1 MVVSGI
7 VLLVAALVLSLA
19 VASTQIGAPPPGVE
33 KALSSVSK
41 VVGFS
46 FDHSPLG
53 LIPFALML
61 FVWSGMC
68 FSFRRKKPFSLVFI
82 PLSAL
87 MFYTLFLLAHML
99 QQSPRPAFLQKL
111 LYSFDA
117 EPRVASLRVVLA
129 FLVEMALFVG
139 LTLIGDG
146 IERRSQ
152 KREAFHQVLALARSG
167 EQVDLEDLSPRERR
181 TFKRAQKKFEK
192 EHNRIPDEEESVRL
206 HKKPVEP
213 EVDILSDEQVSF
225 PPIVDVPV
233 LDRLHKK
240 RQRIP
245 KGEHILDV
253 EEQPAFDV
261 GVVSIGALEAIKE
274 ERDRNKGI
282 SYLEM
287 KQHELQE
294 KRKQE
299 QRDQEKSEQEQRD
312 AEVRVQ
318 EQHKNSVKNKTKNEK
333 EPVKKPLGKLSGFLQ
348 GALEAVGKS
357 SSSAVDPKPEP
368 TGKAWGMLADAVASK
383 EKSRGLEAVALGV
396 RMPQSKDE
404 DQPLRIRERILSV
417 RPPVFVEPVKSTP
430 MPPEQLQAEALHPG
444 HNQPENTQ
452 VELPKQ
458 AEQVKSAP
466 SQGISSFAPQST
478 ARPINGGF
486 SEDAPVVVEVSD
498 EEDKLE
504 VASGVGGLAI
514 TEGSGSA
521 LINRSRITYQYPPES
536 ILVTYPKIGNEI
548 NEETLERGRTLV
560 ATLEQFN
567 VHVELTNIVRGPTV
581 TMLEILPAPGV
592 RVNTIVNLADNI
604 AMALAAK
611 QVRIVAPIP
620 GKSAVG
626 IEIPNHKRDIIGFKE
641 MLPAME
647 SKQFHIPMVL
657 GKNLMGEPIVMDVST
672 SPHLLIAGSTGSG
685 KSVCVNSMICS
696 ILFRRSPKEVRLIL
710 VDPKIVELSIY
721 NGIPHLLTPVIHD
734 PKKTLKAFDF
744 CLYEMDRRYRLL
756 QGINARNIL
765 GYNEKITQERLAR
778 ERLPY
783 IVVVI
788 DEFADLMHTVGKEL
802 ENKVSRL
809 AAMSRAVGIH
819 LVLATQRPSVDVITG
834 VIKTNIPTRIAF
846 AVTSTTDSRIIIDE
860 GGAEKLLGRGD
871 MLYLASSDPTPE
883 RIQGAF
889 LSDNEVEQVVQF
901 ASKQGVADFID
912 ESFFEDDEPVAGGSS
927 FDSSDSNDDESLMQ
941 EALAIVIERKSASAS
956 YLQRRL
962 KIGYNR
968 AARLVEQMED
978 LGYVGPPNGSKPR
991 ELLMIP

>member
-1 MVVSGI
+1 MLVSYEEKVVKKGTNKYIVVGGI
-7 VLLVAALVLSLA
+7 VLCLVGLMLAFA
-19 VASTQIGAPPPGVE
+19 VASTQLGMPPPFVGNMLTL
-33 KALSSVSK
+33 LSHGL
-41 VVGFS
+41 GFS
-46 FDHSPLG
+46 ASDSPLG
-53 LIPFALML
+53 LIPFVGML
-61 FVWSGMC
+61 FLWGGMC
-68 FSFRRKKPFSLVFI
+68 FSFRNKRAFSFVFI
-82 PLSAL
+82 PLSAI
-87 MFYTLFLLAHML
+87 MFYTLLVLAHML
-99 QQSPRPAFLQKL
+99 QQSPRPHFLQSL

-117 EPRVASLRVVLA
+117 DPRLASLRVVVA
-129 FLVEMALFVG
+129 FLVEMALFVV
-139 LTLIGDG
+139 LTLVGDG
-146 IERRSQ
+146 LDRRYQ
-152 KREAFHQVLALARSG
+152 KKEAFDLLLDRANSG
-167 EQVDLEDLSPRERR
+167 EAIDLGALSKWQRLK
-181 TFKRAQKKFEK
+181 FKRGRKKFEK
-192 EHNRIPDEEESVRL
+192 AQRKIQDEEESVVL
-206 HKKPVEP
+206 EKEPVEP
-213 EVDILSDEQVSF
+213 EADILSDEQVSF
-225 PPIVDVPV
+225 PPIVEVPT
-233 LDRLHKK
+233 LSNLHKK
-240 RQRIP
+240 RDRRP
-245 KGEHILDV
+245 KGQHILDV
-253 EEQPAFDV
+253 EEQPASDV
-261 GVVSIGALEAIKE
+261 GIVSVGALETIKG

-287 KQHELQE
+287 KQRELKE
-294 KRKQE
+294 KREAEKKGAIVEEKQE
-299 QRDQEKSEQEQRD
+299 E
-312 AEVRVQ
+312 A
-318 EQHKNSVKNKTKNEK
+318 
-333 EPVKKPLGKLSGFLQ
+333 PVKKPVGKLSGFLQ
-348 GALEAVGKS
+348 GALEAVGKGPS
-357 SSSAVDPKPEP
+357 SPVEPKPEP
-368 TGKAWGMLADAVASK
+368 TGKAKGLLAEAVATK

-396 RMPQSKDE
+396 RMPQKKDE

-417 RPPVFVEPVKSTP
+417 RPPRFEAEQTEPVPETAKPVAEPTP
-430 MPPEQLQAEALHPG
+430 S
-444 HNQPENTQ
+444 
-452 VELPKQ
+452 PK
-458 AEQVKSAP
+458 
-466 SQGISSFAPQST
+466 QGISTFAPQST
-478 ARPINGGF
+478 ARPINGGS
-486 SEDAPVVVEVSD
+486 SEDAPVPVELSD
-498 EEDKLE
+498 EEDALE
-504 VASGVGGLAI
+504 VASGVGGLVV

-548 NEETLERGRTLV
+548 NEETLERGRILV

-626 IEIPNHKRDIIGFKE
+626 IEIPNKKRDIIGFKE

-647 SKQFHIPMVL
+647 SRQFNIPMVL
-657 GKNLMGEPIVMDVST
+657 GKNLMGEPIVMDVSS

-696 ILFRRSPKEVRLIL
+696 ILYRRSPKEVRLIL

-765 GYNEKITQERLAR
+765 GYNQKIVEERLAR
-778 ERLPY
+778 EKLPY

-889 LSDNEVEQVVQF
+889 LSDKEVEQVVQF
-901 ASKQGVADFID
+901 ASKQGIADFID
-912 ESFFEDDEPVAGGSS
+912 DSFFEDDEPVASGNG
-927 FDSSDSNDDESLMQ
+927 FDSSDSNDDESLLE
-941 EALAIVIERKSASAS
+941 EALAIVVERKSASAS

-968 AARLVEQMED
+968 AARLIELMEER
-978 LGYVGPPNGSKPR
+978 GYVGPPNGSKPR
-991 ELLMIP
+991 ELLKIP

>member
-1 MVVSGI
+1 MLVCYEENVVKKGTNIHILIGGI
-7 VLLVAALVLSLA
+7 VLFIAGVSLALA
-19 VASTQIGAPPPGVE
+19 VASTQFGTPPPFVGKTLMVT
-33 KALSSVSK
+33 SRVF
-41 VVGFS
+41 GFS
-46 FDHSPLG
+46 AYDSPLG
-53 LIPFALML
+53 LVPFIGML
-61 FVWSGMC
+61 FVWSGML
-68 FSFRRKKPFSLVFI
+68 FTFRRKRTFSYLFI

-87 MFYTLFLLAHML
+87 MFYTLLVLAHML

-111 LYSFDA
+111 LYSFHA
-117 EPRVASLRVVLA
+117 EPRQASLRVVIA
-129 FLVEMALFVG
+129 FLSEMALFVV
-139 LTLIGDG
+139 LTLVGDG
-146 IERRSQ
+146 ISRRQQKKEAFQALLTRSQ
-152 KREAFHQVLALARSG
+152 AGEA
-167 EQVDLEDLSPRERR
+167 VDLQGLSTSQRR
-181 TFKRAQKKFEK
+181 KFKRAQKRYEK
-192 EHNRIPDEEESVRL
+192 QQESIPDEEESVIL

-213 EVDILSDEQVSF
+213 EVDILSDQQVSF
-225 PPIVDVPV
+225 PPIVEVPI
-233 LDRLHKK
+233 LDNLHKK
-240 RQRIP
+240 RPRKP

-253 EEQPAFDV
+253 EEQPAVDV
-261 GVVSIGALEAIKE
+261 GMVSLGALEAIKG
-274 ERDRNKGI
+274 ERDRNKGV

-287 KQHELQE
+287 KQRELLGKKE
-294 KRKQE
+294 SEEARQE
-299 QRDQEKSEQEQRD
+299 QLE
-312 AEVRVQ
+312 AEER
-318 EQHKNSVKNKTKNEK
+318 KNGGQTG
-333 EPVKKPLGKLSGFLQ
+333 EPAKKHLGKISGFLQ

-357 SSSAVDPKPEP
+357 SSSPVEPKAEP
-368 TGKAWGMLADAVASK
+368 TGKARGMLADAVASK

-396 RMPQSKDE
+396 RMPQTQDE

-417 RPPVFVEPVKSTP
+417 RPPHYEKEPVREQAKP
-430 MPPEQLQAEALHPG
+430 DLEMYVPEGLGQAK
-444 HNQPENTQ
+444 PE
-452 VELPKQ
+452 
-458 AEQVKSAP
+458 
-466 SQGISSFAPQST
+466 QGISSFAPQST

-486 SEDAPVVVEVSD
+486 SDDAPVVVEVSD

-504 VASGVGGLAI
+504 VASGVGGLVV
-514 TEGSGSA
+514 TEASPSA
-521 LINRSRITYQYPPES
+521 LINRERITYQYPPES

-548 NEETLERGRTLV
+548 NQETLERGKTLV
-560 ATLEQFN
+560 DTLEQFN

-592 RVNTIVNLADNI
+592 RVNAIVNLADNI

-626 IEIPNHKRDIIGFKE
+626 IEIPNRKRDVIGFKE

-765 GYNEKITQERLAR
+765 GYNEKIVQDRLAR
-778 ERLPY
+778 EKLPY

-912 ESFFEDDEPVAGGSS
+912 ESFFEDDEPVASGGS
-927 FDSSDSNDDESLMQ
+927 FDSSDSNDDESLME

-968 AARLVEQMED
+968 AARLVEQMEE

>member
-1 MVVSGI
+1 MNKGTNKHILIGGI
-7 VLLVAALVLSLA
+7 VLLIAGLLLALS
-19 VASTQIGAPPPGVE
+19 VASTQFGATHSLVG
-33 KALSSVSK
+33 KTLALVSHAF
-41 VVGFS
+41 GFS
-46 FDHSPLG
+46 AYDSPLG
-53 LIPFALML
+53 LLPFTGML

-68 FSFRRKKPFSLVFI
+68 FSFRKKRAFSLVFI
-82 PLSAL
+82 PLSAI
-87 MFYTLFLLAHML
+87 MFYTLLVLAHML
-99 QQSPRPAFLQKL
+99 QQSPRPAFLQTL
-111 LYSFDA
+111 LYSFHA
-117 EPRVASLRVVLA
+117 EPRFASLRVVIA
-129 FLVEMALFVG
+129 FLIEMALFVV

-146 IERRSQ
+146 LDRRHQ
-152 KREAFHQVLALARSG
+152 RKEAFHQLLVLAKNG
-167 EQVDLEDLSPRERR
+167 ESVALHDLSKWQRR
-181 TFKRAQKKFEK
+181 KFKRAQKRFEK
-192 EHNRIPDEEESVRL
+192 EQNKIPDEEESVLL

-213 EVDILSDEQVSF
+213 EVDILNDEQVAF
-225 PPIVDVPV
+225 PPIVEIPV
-233 LDRLHKK
+233 LDNLHKK
-240 RQRIP
+240 RQRKP
-245 KGEHILDV
+245 KSEHILDV
-253 EEQPAFDV
+253 EEQPVVDV
-261 GVVSIGALEAIKE
+261 GMVSIGALDAIKG
-274 ERDRNKGI
+274 ERDRNKGV

-287 KQHELQE
+287 KQRELLEKRDSENKREEQE
-294 KRKQE
+294 KAE
-299 QRDQEKSEQEQRD
+299 EKREA
-312 AEVRVQ
+312 AE
-318 EQHKNSVKNKTKNEK
+318 
-333 EPVKKPLGKLSGFLQ
+333 EPIKKPLGKLSGFLQ

-357 SSSAVDPKPEP
+357 SSASVDPKPEP
-368 TGKAWGMLADAVASK
+368 TGKARGMLADAVASK

-396 RMPQSKDE
+396 RMPQSQEE
-404 DQPLRIRERILSV
+404 DLPLHIRERILSV
-417 RPPVFVEPVKSTP
+417 RPP
-430 MPPEQLQAEALHPG
+430 MAEK
-444 HNQPENTQ
+444 QP
-452 VELPKQ
+452 
-458 AEQVKSAP
+458 EQVKP
-466 SQGISSFAPQST
+466 VPDKQEQVPEQGISPFAPQST

-486 SEDAPVVVEVSD
+486 SEDAPVVEEVSD

-504 VASGVGGLAI
+504 VASGVGGLVLL
-514 TEGSGSA
+514 EGSGSA

-548 NEETLERGRTLV
+548 NQETLERGKTLV
-560 ATLEQFN
+560 DTLEQFN
-567 VHVELTNIVRGPTV
+567 IHVELTNIVRGPTV

-592 RVNTIVNLADNI
+592 RVNAIVNLADNI
-604 AMALAAK
+604 AMALAAR

-626 IEIPNHKRDIIGFKE
+626 IEIPNHKRDVIGFKE
-641 MLPAME
+641 MLPTME

-765 GYNEKITQERLAR
+765 GYNEKIVQERLAR
-778 ERLPY
+778 EKLPY

-889 LSDNEVEQVVQF
+889 LSDSEVEQVVQF

-912 ESFFEDDEPVAGGSS
+912 ESFFEDDEPVSNGSS
-927 FDSSDSNDDESLMQ
+927 FDSSDSNDDESLMN
-941 EALAIVIERKSASAS
+941 EALAIVIEHKSASAS

-968 AARLVEQMED
+968 AARLVEQMEE

-991 ELLMIP
+991 ELLRIP

>member
-1 MVVSGI
+1 MLVCYEEKVVKKGTNTYILVGGI
-7 VLLVAALVLSLA
+7 VLLIAGLLLA
-19 VASTQIGAPPPGVE
+19 FSVASTQFGTTLPLVWTT
-33 KALSSVSK
+33 LTLVSR
-41 VVGFS
+41 VFGFS
-46 FDHSPLG
+46 AYDSPLG
-53 LIPFALML
+53 LLPFTGML

-68 FSFRRKKPFSLVFI
+68 FSFRKKRAFSFVFI

-87 MFYTLFLLAHML
+87 MFYTLLVLAHML
-99 QQSPRPAFLQKL
+99 QQSPRPAFLQTL

-117 EPRVASLRVVLA
+117 EPRVASLRVVVA
-129 FLVEMALFVG
+129 FLVEMALFVV

-146 IERRSQ
+146 LDRRHQ
-152 KREAFHQVLALARSG
+152 RKETFHQLLVLAKGG
-167 EQVDLEDLSPRERR
+167 EAVDLQGLSKWQRR
-181 TFKRAQKKFEK
+181 KFRRAHKRFEK
-192 EHNRIPDEEESVRL
+192 EQNRIPDEEENVLL
-206 HKKPVEP
+206 HKKAVEP
-213 EVDILSDEQVSF
+213 EVDILNDEPVAF
-225 PPIVDVPV
+225 PPFVEVPV
-233 LDRLHKK
+233 LDTLHKK
-240 RQRIP
+240 RQRKL

-253 EEQPAFDV
+253 EEQPVVDV
-261 GVVSIGALEAIKE
+261 GLVSIGALEAIKA
-274 ERDRNKGI
+274 ERDRNKGV

-287 KQHELQE
+287 KQRELIE
-294 KRKQE
+294 K
-299 QRDQEKSEQEQRD
+299 RD
-312 AEVRVQ
+312 AE
-318 EQHKNSVKNKTKNEK
+318 NKTQQLKKKEETEK
-333 EPVKKPLGKLSGFLQ
+333 KVDEPTKKTSGKLSGFLQ

-357 SSSAVDPKPEP
+357 SSSPVDPKPEP
-368 TGKAWGMLADAVASK
+368 TGKARGMLAQAVASK

-396 RMPQSKDE
+396 RMPQSQE
-404 DQPLRIRERILSV
+404 QDQPLRIRERILSV
-417 RPPVFVEPVKSTP
+417 RPPMGEKQ
-430 MPPEQLQAEALHPG
+430 PEQEILV
-444 HNQPENTQ
+444 PENLGNVHQ
-452 VELPKQ
+452 EPQ
-458 AEQVKSAP
+458 
-466 SQGISSFAPQST
+466 QGISTYAPQST

-486 SEDAPVVVEVSD
+486 SEDAPVVAEISD

-504 VASGVGGLAI
+504 VARGVGGLMA
-514 TEGSGSA
+514 TEGDGSA

-548 NEETLERGRTLV
+548 NQETLERGKTLV
-560 ATLEQFN
+560 DTLEQFN
-567 VHVELTNIVRGPTV
+567 IHVELTNIIRGPTV

-592 RVNTIVNLADNI
+592 RVNAIVNLADNI
-604 AMALAAK
+604 AMALAAR

-626 IEIPNHKRDIIGFKE
+626 IEIPNRKRDVIGFKE
-641 MLPAME
+641 MLPTME
-647 SKQFHIPMVL
+647 SKQYHIPMVL

-696 ILFRRSPKEVRLIL
+696 ILFRCSPKEVRLIL

-765 GYNEKITQERLAR
+765 GYNEKIITERLAR
-778 ERLPY
+778 EKLPY

-834 VIKTNIPTRIAF
+834 VIKTNIPTRVAF

-889 LSDNEVEQVVQF
+889 LSDSEVEQVVQF
-901 ASKQGVADFID
+901 AAKQGVADFID
-912 ESFFEDDEPVAGGSS
+912 ESFFEDDEPVSNGSS
-927 FDSSDSNDDESLMQ
+927 FDSSEGNDDESLME
-941 EALAIVIERKSASAS
+941 EALAIVIEHKSASAS

-968 AARLVEQMED
+968 AARLVEQMEE

-991 ELLMIP
+991 ELLRMP